1 MLNSE
6 RFQNEYAKY
15 HKEPDVTKHEYYGR
29 VQYTLEGR
37 LVCHICGRDF
47 RKLAAHTVQKHF
59 VDEHEYKVTFGLN
72 TTIGLVTDELR
83 EKLSENVNNH
93 PEVILRNLIKKGKKT
108 RYAKGAEGRTRAK
121 VSPQLKMQLKDRLKT
136 AKMVISMRANG
147 KRLGETGL
155 GNKKRW
161 KKDG

>member
-1 MLNSE
+1 MKKEQDLKTSIENS
-6 RFQNEYAKY
+6 
-15 HKEPDVTKHEYYGR
+15 KEHEYYGR
-29 VQYTLEGR
+29 VQYTLEGL
-37 LVCHICGRDF
+37 LVCHICGKSF
-47 RKLAAHTVQKHF
+47 RKLASHVVQKHKIEAR
-59 VDEHEYKVTFGLN
+59 DNKVTFGLN

-147 KRLGETGL
+147 KRLVVS
-155 GNKKRW
+155 
-161 KKDG
+161 